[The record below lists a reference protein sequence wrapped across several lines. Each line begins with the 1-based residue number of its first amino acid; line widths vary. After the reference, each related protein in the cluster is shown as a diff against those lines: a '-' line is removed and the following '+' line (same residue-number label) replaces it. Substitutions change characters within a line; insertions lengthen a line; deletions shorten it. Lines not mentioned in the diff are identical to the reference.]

1 MTIKEYIKQGKQQS
15 AYWKSTGK
23 STGKIFSEETK
34 KKTSWFKKVWNS
46 AVGNSKQGG
55 QSGQSG
61 QKDFGSEE
69 AYNDA
74 TQILDAGDFI
84 NKMAIMKRFHF
95 GNEYG
100 SESHNDVFFNGF
112 EDPTHLTFKIEFGE
126 FGASITD
133 NATIASIQKNS
144 LSSNV
149 FFMDYD
155 KMPMGLLDLNYSDII
170 GTGANAR
177 SNIVFNEQQTYNA
190 VNYLINRNED
200 RRAQY
205 LRDFIE
211 GIYTIQRD
219 FPYIFQKIT
228 GISKLFEVD
237 VTRGQRLK
245 DVILQLTCMPDGVD
259 QKIHTLIE
267 LYRKAAWDDQY
278 QRWVLPDI
286 MRYFK
291 MVIYVFDNR
300 SLQMGNGEFSPDQDM
315 FPIFAFECMPCE
327 FTLKSVFDN
336 EYTQDYF
343 SLKTGEPVIE
353 IKVQNVKTY
362 MSNNLFQRV
371 KYIKDI
377 ITKTDHYAVN
387 DSESTFTFGQNI
399 DWRFRWLQRMF
410 LLPDEYNA
418 FYNFNGPDSGNPT
431 GITHYVGDR
440 GDWEGFPLRY
450 AEIIQPEDTW
460 HRATVSDHG
469 YVIRSAKQ
477 LWNTLGKIITQNT
490 VLIRDS
496 RTANRY
502 YFVND
507 LSRLDPDTFVYYC
520 NHKLVNLDIDKMKQ
534 DVRARIKKLMKV
546 LKDFRISMN
555 TTVMDKIQ
563 NPLLVTD
570 EDEEKPEQNMTEL
583 VIDVSLSGSKVQ
595 TQKFVSIDKN
605 LKKSEQKLTDI
616 ISDFTKPKQD
626 FTTIDKNLDK
636 PEQKMNPILSNL
648 ELPEQELVNLILNLD
663 MAEQTLVQLE
673 QNLDEPI
680 QNMIHLIPDLSKTLQ
695 NMVNLYLNLDKPSQN
710 ITKIVPDLEKQEQEL
725 ADIILNLDK
734 AKQELTQL
742 ELNLVKPEEN
752 FVEIEQDLTKTVQN
766 IAQLI
771 LNLKKPIHEYISL
784 IIDESKPEQ
793 NLQELLLNLEKSEQ
807 NLIEIVQNLDKQ
819 KQNMS
824 EIDLNLDKTRMS
836 MNKINKN
843 LEKPEHNM
851 VELEPDLTKQEH
863 NYVSLEI
870 DLTKPNMNMSEIEQN
885 LDRQKQNMVEI
896 EPDLSKT
903 EHNYVSIVSELD
915 KAEMNMTE
923 IDMNLDKQKHNMVE
937 IESDLSKNS
946 SMNMVSADINVDKAD
961 MNMTELELNVDKHQ
975 HNMIGEDPEL
985 RKPQHNFV
993 EADID
998 ISHGNMNMISIDS
1011 NDDHS
1016 HMNMSEIESD
1026 LSKRPMN
1033 MVSADINVDKSD
1045 MNIHQISL
1053 ELEKAEMN
1061 MSGIEQNIEKSE
1073 MKMTEQVLDERHID
1087 MEMISADMNVEHTSM
1102 NMIEGVIDD
1111 SHSKMDMVHGE
1122 QNTDHQTQEMTEMQ
1136 VDARKSD
1143 MDKNSMSHIDRG
1155 SEYKRDM
1162 SDVKMVESGTPDE
1175 IKMTQIIDNSE
1186 NVNMK
1191 MTELTANDELSDM
1204 KMSEIKTDD
1213 VVIEMKMSE
1222 LIDGESS
1229 GDMKMSELEQN
1240 LEISDMKMTE
1250 LNESESLDEMKM
1262 SEMND
1267 NSDNASDMKMAVL
1280 NENPKTPIDKLSL
1293 SHIETGEEY
1302 RREISDVEI
1311 SGGKSGEM
1319 IMNEIQD
1326 DEVKET
1332 ESQRIERVKNAL
1344 SSGQIVNDTRNRV
1357 SSMLM
1362 SKIETLSN
1370 LDLDSLQNASMEQ
1383 LAKLVQIMEDTVNDA
1398 RKQMK
1403 MTEIKQVNSKT
1414 GTVMKMPTIVQ
1425 PERNQFL
1432 GKPLMSVD
1440 DAAME
1445 RAESGV
1451 GRFKDRNSFMK
1462 NHKE

>member
-1 MTIKEYIKQGKQQS
+1 MTIKEYIQQGKQQS

-23 STGKIFSEETK
+23 STGKIFSEQIK
-34 KKTSWFKKVWNS
+34 QKTSWIKNLWNS
-46 AVGNSKQGG
+46 AIGNGKQF
-55 QSGQSG
+55 G

-74 TQILDAGDFI
+74 TQILDAGDFV
-84 NKMAIMKRFHF
+84 NKMTIMKRFHF

-155 KMPMGLLDLNYSDII
+155 NMPMGLLDLNYSDII
-170 GTGANAR
+170 GTGENAK
-177 SNIVFNEQQTYNA
+177 SNLVFNEQQTYNA

-245 DVILQLTCMPDGVD
+245 DVNLQLTCMPDGVD
-259 QKIHTLIE
+259 QKIHTLVE

-291 MVIYVFDNR
+291 MIIYVFDNR

-343 SLKTGEPVIE
+343 SLKTGEPIID

-377 ITKTDHYAVN
+377 ITKADHYAVN
-387 DSESTFTFGQNI
+387 DSESTFSFGQNI

-418 FYNFNGPDSGNPT
+418 FYNFNGPDSENPT

-440 GDWEGFPLRY
+440 NDWEGFPLRY

-469 YVIRSAKQ
+469 YIIRSAKQ
-477 LWNTLGKIITQNT
+477 LWKTLGKIITQNT
-490 VLIRDS
+490 VLVRDS

-507 LSRLDPDTFVYYC
+507 MSRLDPDTFVYYC
-520 NHKLVNLDIDKMKQ
+520 NQNFVHLNIEGMRR
-534 DVRARIKKLMKV
+534 DVRARIVRIKNSLRV
-546 LKDFRISMN
+546 LKDFRFPMN

-563 NPLLVTD
+563 DPSLIMN
-570 EDEEKPEQNMTEL
+570 EDKPEQSMTEL
-583 VIDVSLSGSKVQ
+583 DIDVRHTPMNIDVSLSGSEVP
-595 TQKFVSIDKN
+595 TYDFVSIDEN
-605 LKKSEQKLTDI
+605 LEKPEQKLSDI
-616 ISDFTKPKQD
+616 IRDLTKPEQDFTK
-626 FTTIDKNLDK
+626 IDENLDK
-636 PEQKMNPILSNL
+636 PEQNMNPILLNL
-648 ELPEQELVNLILNLD
+648 ELPEQELVNLIINLD
-663 MAEQTLVQLE
+663 MAEQTLVQFE
-673 QNLDEPI
+673 QNLVKPTH
-680 QNMIHLIPDLSKTLQ
+680 NMIHLIPDLSKALQ
-695 NMVNLYLNLDKPSQN
+695 NMVDLYLNLDKPSQN
-710 ITKIVPDLEKQEQEL
+710 MTEIIPNLDKQEQNL

-752 FVEIEQDLTKTVQN
+752 FVEIEQNLTKTVQN
-766 IAQLI
+766 IAKLI
-771 LNLKKPIHEYISL
+771 LNLRKPIHEYISL

-807 NLIEIVQNLDKQ
+807 NLIEIIQNLDKQ

-824 EIDLNLDKTRMS
+824 EIDLNLDKTKMN
-836 MNKINKN
+836 MNKIDEN

-870 DLTKPNMNMSEIEQN
+870 DLTKPDMNMSEIEQN

-896 EPDLSKT
+896 NPDLSKP
-903 EHNYVSIVSELD
+903 EHNYTSIVSELD

-923 IDMNLDKQKHNMVE
+923 IDMNLDKQKHNMSE
-937 IESDLSKNS
+937 IDSDLSKNS
-946 SMNMVSADINVDKAD
+946 MNMVSVDMDIDKPD
-961 MNMTELELNVDKHQ
+961 MNMTELELNIDKHQ

-985 RKPQHNFV
+985 RKPQQNLV
-993 EADID
+993 KADID
-998 ISHGNMNMISIDS
+998 ISRGN
-1011 NDDHS
+1011 
-1016 HMNMSEIESD
+1016 MNMSEIDSD

-1033 MVSADINVDKSD
+1033 MVSADINVDKAD
-1045 MNIHQISL
+1045 MDIQQMSL
-1053 ELEKAEMN
+1053 ELEKVEMN
-1061 MSGIEQNIEKSE
+1061 MSGIEQNLEKSE
-1073 MKMTEQVLDERHID
+1073 MKMTEHVLDETNVN
-1087 MEMISADMNVEHTSM
+1087 MEMGSIEMNVEHTSM
-1102 NMIEGVIDD
+1102 NMAESVIDD
-1111 SHSKMDMVHGE
+1111 SHRKMNMVHGE
-1122 QNTDHQTQEMTEMQ
+1122 QNTDHQLQEMTEIQ
-1136 VDARKSD
+1136 VDVRKSD
-1143 MDKNSMSHIDRG
+1143 MDRNSMTKID
-1155 SEYKRDM
+1155 SDSVYKRDM
-1162 SDVKMVESGTPDE
+1162 SNVKMVESGTPDE
-1175 IKMTQIIDNSE
+1175 MKMTQITDDSK
-1186 NVNMK
+1186 NVDMK
-1191 MTELTANDELSDM
+1191 MTELTINDELSEM
-1204 KMSEIKTDD
+1204 KMSGIKTDD
-1213 VVIEMKMSE
+1213 VTVEMKMSGLVGEESSVEMKMSE
-1222 LIDGESS
+1222 L
-1229 GDMKMSELEQN
+1229 KQN
-1240 LEISDMKMTE
+1240 LETADMKMTE
-1250 LNESESLDEMKM
+1250 LNENESLNEMEM
-1262 SEMND
+1262 SVIVD
-1267 NSDNASDMKMAVL
+1267 NSDNVSDMKMTVL
-1280 NENPKTPIDKLSL
+1280 NENPKPQIDKSSL
-1293 SHIETGEEY
+1293 NRIESGEEY

-1319 IMNEIQD
+1319 KMNEIQD

-1344 SSGQIVNDTRNRV
+1344 SSGQIVNDTRSRV

-1383 LAKLVQIMEDTVNDA
+1383 LTKLVQIMEDTVNDA

-1414 GTVMKMPTIVQ
+1414 GTVMKMPTITQ

-1432 GKPLMSVD
+1432 GKPMMSVD

-1451 GRFKDRNSFMK
+1451 GRFKERNSFMK
-1462 NHKE
+1462 NRKD

>member
-1 MTIKEYIKQGKQQS
+1 MTIKEYIQQGKQQS

-23 STGKIFSEETK
+23 STGKIFSEQTK
-34 KKTSWFKKVWNS
+34 QKTSWIKNLWNS
-46 AVGNSKQGG
+46 AIGKGKQF
-55 QSGQSG
+55 G

-74 TQILDAGDFI
+74 TQILDAGDFV

-155 KMPMGLLDLNYSDII
+155 NMPMGLLDLNYSDII
-170 GTGANAR
+170 GTGENAK
-177 SNIVFNEQQTYNA
+177 SNLVFNEQQTYNA

-245 DVILQLTCMPDGVD
+245 DVNLQLTCMPDGVD
-259 QKIHTLIE
+259 QKIHTLVE

-291 MVIYVFDNR
+291 MIIYVFDNR

-343 SLKTGEPVIE
+343 SLKTGEPIID

-377 ITKTDHYAVN
+377 ITKADHYAVN
-387 DSESTFTFGQNI
+387 DSESTFSFGQNI

-418 FYNFNGPDSGNPT
+418 FYNFNGPDSENPT

-440 GDWEGFPLRY
+440 NDWEGFPLRY

-477 LWNTLGKIITQNT
+477 LWKTLGKIITQNT
-490 VLIRDS
+490 VLVRDS

-507 LSRLDPDTFVYYC
+507 MSRLDPDTFVYYC
-520 NHKLVNLDIDKMKQ
+520 NQNFVHLNVEGMRR
-534 DVRARIKKLMKV
+534 DVRARIENLLRV
-546 LKDFRISMN
+546 LKDFRFPMN

-563 NPLLVTD
+563 DPSLIMN
-570 EDEEKPEQNMTEL
+570 EDKPEQSMTEL
-583 VIDVSLSGSKVQ
+583 DIDVRHTPMDIDVSLSGSEVP
-595 TQKFVSIDKN
+595 TYDFVSIDEN
-605 LKKSEQKLTDI
+605 LEKPEQKLSDI
-616 ISDFTKPKQD
+616 IRDLTKPEQD
-626 FTTIDKNLDK
+626 FTNIDENLDK
-636 PEQKMNPILSNL
+636 PEQKMNPILLNL
-648 ELPEQELVNLILNLD
+648 ELPEQELVNLIINLD
-663 MAEQTLVQLE
+663 MAEQTLVQFE
-673 QNLDEPI
+673 QNLDKPTH
-680 QNMIHLIPDLSKTLQ
+680 NMIHLIPDLSKTLH
-695 NMVNLYLNLDKPSQN
+695 NMVDLYLNLDKPSQN
-710 ITKIVPDLEKQEQEL
+710 MTEIIPNLDKQEQNL

-752 FVEIEQDLTKTVQN
+752 FVEIEQNLTKTVQN
-766 IAQLI
+766 IARLI
-771 LNLKKPIHEYISL
+771 LNLRKPIHEYISL

-807 NLIEIVQNLDKQ
+807 NLIEIIQNLDKQ

-824 EIDLNLDKTRMS
+824 EIELNLDKTRMN
-836 MNKINKN
+836 MNKIDEN

-870 DLTKPNMNMSEIEQN
+870 DLTKPDMNMSEIEQN

-896 EPDLSKT
+896 NLDLSKP
-903 EHNYVSIVSELD
+903 EHNYTSIVSELD
-915 KAEMNMTE
+915 KTEMNMTE
-923 IDMNLDKQKHNMVE
+923 IDKNLDKQKHNMPE
-937 IESDLSKNS
+937 IDSDLSKNS
-946 SMNMVSADINVDKAD
+946 MNMVSVDMDIDKPD

-985 RKPQHNFV
+985 RKPQQNLV
-993 EADID
+993 KADID
-998 ISHGNMNMISIDS
+998 ISRGN
-1011 NDDHS
+1011 
-1016 HMNMSEIESD
+1016 MNMSEIDSD

-1033 MVSADINVDKSD
+1033 MVSVDNNIDKADMDIQQ
-1045 MNIHQISL
+1045 MSL
-1053 ELEKAEMN
+1053 ELEKAEMD
-1061 MSGIEQNIEKSE
+1061 MSGIEQNLEKSE
-1073 MKMTEQVLDERHID
+1073 MKMTEHVLDETTVN
-1087 MEMISADMNVEHTSM
+1087 MEMGSIEMNVEHTSM
-1102 NMIEGVIDD
+1102 NMAESVIDD
-1111 SHSKMDMVHGE
+1111 SHRKMNMIPGE
-1122 QNTDHQTQEMTEMQ
+1122 QNTDHQSQEMTEMQ
-1136 VDARKSD
+1136 VDVRKSD
-1143 MDKNSMSHIDRG
+1143 MDRNSMTKIDSG

-1162 SDVKMVESGTPDE
+1162 SNVKMVESGTPDE
-1175 IKMTQIIDNSE
+1175 MKMTQITDDSE
-1186 NVNMK
+1186 NVDMK
-1191 MTELTANDELSDM
+1191 MTELTINDELSEM

-1213 VVIEMKMSE
+1213 VTVE
-1222 LIDGESS
+1222 
-1229 GDMKMSELEQN
+1229 MKMSELEQN
-1240 LEISDMKMTE
+1240 LETADMKMTE
-1250 LNESESLDEMKM
+1250 LNENESLNEMKM
-1262 SEMND
+1262 SEIVN
-1267 NSDNASDMKMAVL
+1267 NSDNVSDMKMTVL
-1280 NENPKTPIDKLSL
+1280 NENPKPQIDKSSL
-1293 SHIETGEEY
+1293 NRIESSEEY

-1319 IMNEIQD
+1319 KMNEIQD

-1344 SSGQIVNDTRNRV
+1344 SSGQIVNDTRSRV

-1383 LAKLVQIMEDTVNDA
+1383 LTKLVQIMEDTVNDA

-1414 GTVMKMPTIVQ
+1414 ETVMKMPTIAQ

-1432 GKPLMSVD
+1432 GKPMMSVD

-1451 GRFKDRNSFMK
+1451 GRFKERNSFMK
-1462 NHKE
+1462 NRRD

>member
-1 MTIKEYIKQGKQQS
+1 MTIKEYIQQGKQQS
-15 AYWKSTGK
+15 AYWKSTGN
-23 STGKIFSEETK
+23 STGKISSEETK
-34 KKTSWFKKVWNS
+34 QNTSWAKNLWNS
-46 AVGNSKQGG
+46 AIGKGN
-55 QSGQSG
+55 QSG

-74 TQILDAGDFI
+74 TQILDAGDFV

-133 NATIASIQKNS
+133 NSTIASIQKNS

-155 KMPMGLLDLNYSDII
+155 NMPMGLLDLNYSDII
-170 GTGANAR
+170 GTGADAK
-177 SNIVFNEQQTYNA
+177 SNLVFNEQQTYNA

-245 DVILQLTCMPDGVD
+245 DVNLQLTCMPDGVD
-259 QKIHTLIE
+259 QKIHTLVE

-291 MVIYVFDNR
+291 MIIYVFDNR

-327 FTLKSVFDN
+327 FTLKSIFDN

-343 SLKTGEPVIE
+343 SLKTGEPIID

-387 DSESTFTFGQNI
+387 DSESTFSFGQNI

-418 FYNFNGPDSGNPT
+418 FYNFNGPDSENPT

-477 LWNTLGKIITQNT
+477 LWKTLGKIITQNT
-490 VLIRDS
+490 VLVRDS
-496 RTANRY
+496 RTADRY

-520 NHKLVNLDIDKMKQ
+520 NQNLVNLDVEGMKR
-534 DVRARIKKLMKV
+534 DVRTRIENLLKV
-546 LKDFRISMN
+546 LKDFRFPMD

-563 NPLLVTD
+563 DPSLIMNVD
-570 EDEEKPEQNMTEL
+570 KPEQDMTEL
-583 VIDVSLSGSKVQ
+583 DIDVRHTPIDIDVSLSESEVP
-595 TQKFVSIDKN
+595 TYDFVSIDEN
-605 LKKSEQKLTDI
+605 LEKPEQKLSDIIRDLTKSEQ
-616 ISDFTKPKQD
+616 DFTK
-626 FTTIDKNLDK
+626 IDENLDK
-636 PEQKMNPILSNL
+636 PEQTMNPILLNL
-648 ELPEQELVNLILNLD
+648 ELPEQELVNLIINLD
-663 MAEQTLVQLE
+663 MAEQTLVQFE
-673 QNLDEPI
+673 QNLDKPTH
-680 QNMIHLIPDLSKTLQ
+680 NMIHLIPDLSKALQ
-695 NMVNLYLNLDKPSQN
+695 NMVDLYLNLDKPSQN
-710 ITKIVPDLEKQEQEL
+710 MTEIIPNLDKQEQNL
-725 ADIILNLDK
+725 SDIILNLDK

-752 FVEIEQDLTKTVQN
+752 FVEIEQNLTKTVQN
-766 IAQLI
+766 IAKLI
-771 LNLKKPIHEYISL
+771 LNLRKPIHEYISL

-807 NLIEIVQNLDKQ
+807 NLIEIIQNLDKQ

-824 EIDLNLDKTRMS
+824 EIELNLDKTRMN
-836 MNKINKN
+836 MDKIDKN

-870 DLTKPNMNMSEIEQN
+870 DLTKPDMNMSEIEQN

-896 EPDLSKT
+896 NPDLTKP
-903 EHNYVSIVSELD
+903 EHNYTSIVSELD

-923 IDMNLDKQKHNMVE
+923 VDMNLDKQKHNMPE
-937 IESDLSKNS
+937 IDSDLSKNS
-946 SMNMVSADINVDKAD
+946 MNMVSVNIDIDKPD

-975 HNMIGEDPEL
+975 HNMIGEDLEL
-985 RKPQHNFV
+985 RKPQQNLAK
-993 EADID
+993 ADINV
-998 ISHGNMNMISIDS
+998 SRGNMD
-1011 NDDHS
+1011 
-1016 HMNMSEIESD
+1016 MSEIDSD

-1033 MVSADINVDKSD
+1033 MVSAYINVDKAD
-1045 MNIHQISL
+1045 MDIQQMSL
-1053 ELEKAEMN
+1053 ELEKAEMD
-1061 MSGIEQNIEKSE
+1061 MSGIEQNLEKSE
-1073 MKMTEQVLDERHID
+1073 MKMTEHVLDETNVN
-1087 MEMISADMNVEHTSM
+1087 MEMGSIEMDVEHTPM
-1102 NMIEGVIDD
+1102 NMTESVIDD
-1111 SHSKMDMVHGE
+1111 SHRKMNMVPGE
-1122 QNTDHQTQEMTEMQ
+1122 QNTDHQSQEMTEMQ
-1136 VDARKSD
+1136 VDVRKSD
-1143 MDKNSMSHIDRG
+1143 MDRNSMTKIDSG

-1162 SDVKMVESGTPDE
+1162 SNVKMVESGTPDE
-1175 IKMTQIIDNSE
+1175 MKMTQITDDSKNID
-1186 NVNMK
+1186 MK
-1191 MTELTANDELSDM
+1191 MTELTINDKLSEM
-1204 KMSEIKTDD
+1204 KMSGIKTDD
-1213 VVIEMKMSE
+1213 VAVEMKMSGLVGE
-1222 LIDGESS
+1222 ESS
-1229 GDMKMSELEQN
+1229 VEMKMSELEQN
-1240 LEISDMKMTE
+1240 LETADMKMTE
-1250 LNESESLDEMKM
+1250 LNENESLNEMKM
-1262 SEMND
+1262 SEIVN
-1267 NSDNASDMKMAVL
+1267 NSDNVSDMKMTVL
-1280 NENPKTPIDKLSL
+1280 NDNPKSQIDKSSL
-1293 SHIETGEEY
+1293 SHIESSKEY

-1319 IMNEIQD
+1319 KMNEIQD

-1344 SSGQIVNDTRNRV
+1344 RSGQIVNDTRSRV
-1357 SSMLM
+1357 SSILM

-1383 LAKLVQIMEDTVNDA
+1383 LTKLVQIMEDTVNDA

-1432 GKPLMSVD
+1432 GKPMMSVD

-1451 GRFKDRNSFMK
+1451 GRFKERNSFMK
-1462 NHKE
+1462 NRKD

>member
-1 MTIKEYIKQGKQQS
+1 MTIKEYIQQGKQQS
-15 AYWKSTGK
+15 AYWKSTGN

-34 KKTSWFKKVWNS
+34 QKTSWFKNLWNS
-46 AVGNSKQGG
+46 AVGNSKQ
-55 QSGQSG
+55 SG
-61 QKDFGSEE
+61 QKDFGSEK

-74 TQILDAGDFI
+74 TQILDAGDFV

-170 GTGANAR
+170 GTGADAK
-177 SNIVFNEQQTYNA
+177 SNLVFNEQQTYNA

-245 DVILQLTCMPDGVD
+245 DVNLQLTCMPDGVD
-259 QKIHTLIE
+259 QKIHTLVE

-291 MVIYVFDNR
+291 MIIYVFDNR

-327 FTLKSVFDN
+327 FTLKSIFDN

-343 SLKTGEPVIE
+343 SLKTGEPVID

-387 DSESTFTFGQNI
+387 DSESTFSFGQNI

-418 FYNFNGPDSGNPT
+418 FYNFNGPDSENPT

-440 GDWEGFPLRY
+440 NDWEGFPLRY

-477 LWNTLGKIITQNT
+477 LWKALGKIITQNT
-490 VLIRDS
+490 VLVRDS
-496 RTANRY
+496 RTADRY

-520 NHKLVNLDIDKMKQ
+520 NQNFVNLDVEGMKR
-534 DVRARIKKLMKV
+534 DVRARIENLLKV
-546 LKDFRISMN
+546 LKDFRFPMD

-563 NPLLVTD
+563 DPSLIMN
-570 EDEEKPEQNMTEL
+570 EDKPEQSMTDL
-583 VIDVSLSGSKVQ
+583 DIDVRHTPIDIDVSLSGSEVP
-595 TQKFVSIDKN
+595 THNFVSIDEN
-605 LKKSEQKLTDI
+605 LEKSEQKLTDI
-616 ISDFTKPKQD
+616 ISDLTKPEQD
-626 FTTIDKNLDK
+626 FTKIDENLDK
-636 PEQKMNPILSNL
+636 PEQNMNPILLNL
-648 ELPEQELVNLILNLD
+648 ELPEQNLVNLILNLD
-663 MAEQTLVQLE
+663 KAEQSLVQFK
-673 QNLDEPI
+673 QNLDKPT
-680 QNMIHLIPDLSKTLQ
+680 QNMIHLIPDLSKALQ
-695 NMVNLYLNLDKPSQN
+695 NMVDLYLNLDKPSQN
-710 ITKIVPDLEKQEQEL
+710 MTEIIPNLDKQEQNL

-734 AKQELTQL
+734 VKQELTQL
-742 ELNLVKPEEN
+742 ELNLVKPEEK
-752 FVEIEQDLTKTVQN
+752 FVEIEQNLTKTVQK

-771 LNLKKPIHEYISL
+771 MNLRKPIHEYISL

-793 NLQELLLNLEKSEQ
+793 NLQDLLLNLEKSEQ
-807 NLIEIVQNLDKQ
+807 NLIEIIQNLDKQ
-819 KQNMS
+819 EQNMS
-824 EIDLNLDKTRMS
+824 EIELNLDKTRMN
-836 MNKINKN
+836 MNKIDEN

-851 VELEPDLTKQEH
+851 VELEPDLAKQEH
-863 NYVSLEI
+863 NYVSLDI
-870 DLTKPNMNMSEIEQN
+870 DLSKPDMNMSEIEQN

-896 EPDLSKT
+896 KPDLSKP
-903 EHNYVSIVSELD
+903 EHNYTSIISELN
-915 KAEMNMTE
+915 KTEMNMTE
-923 IDMNLDKQKHNMVE
+923 IDMNLDKQKHNMSE
-937 IESDLSKNS
+937 IDSDLSKNS
-946 SMNMVSADINVDKAD
+946 MNMVSVNKNIDKPD
-961 MNMTELELNVDKHQ
+961 MNMTELELNVNKHQ

-985 RKPQHNFV
+985 RKPQQNLV
-993 EADID
+993 KADID
-998 ISHGNMNMISIDS
+998 ISRGNMNMVSIDS
-1011 NDDHS
+1011 NNEHS
-1016 HMNMSEIESD
+1016 HMNMSEIDSD

-1033 MVSADINVDKSD
+1033 MVSADINVDKAD
-1045 MNIHQISL
+1045 MNMHQMTL

-1061 MSGIEQNIEKSE
+1061 MSGIEQNLEKSE
-1073 MKMTEQVLDERHID
+1073 MNMTEQVLDETHTN
-1087 MEMISADMNVEHTSM
+1087 MEMGSVDMNIEHTSM
-1102 NMIEGVIDD
+1102 NMTEGVIDD
-1111 SHSKMDMVHGE
+1111 SHQKMDMVHGE
-1122 QNTDHQTQEMTEMQ
+1122 YDTEHQSQEMTEMQ
-1136 VDARKSD
+1136 VDIRKSD
-1143 MDKNSMSHIDRG
+1143 MDRNSMSKIDRG
-1155 SEYKRDM
+1155 GEYKREM
-1162 SDVKMVESGTPDE
+1162 SDAKMVESGTPDE
-1175 IKMTQIIDNSE
+1175 MKMAQITDDSE
-1186 NVNMK
+1186 KVNMK
-1191 MTELTANDELSDM
+1191 MTELSINDELS
-1204 KMSEIKTDD
+1204 E
-1213 VVIEMKMSE
+1213 
-1222 LIDGESS
+1222 
-1229 GDMKMSELEQN
+1229 MKMSELEQN
-1240 LEISDMKMTE
+1240 IETGDMKMTE
-1250 LNESESLDEMKM
+1250 LNENESLNEIKM
-1262 SEMND
+1262 SEIVD
-1267 NSDNASDMKMAVL
+1267 NSDNVSDMKMSVL
-1280 NENPKTPIDKLSL
+1280 NESPKPQIDKSSL
-1293 SHIETGEEY
+1293 SRIESGEKY
-1302 RREISDVEI
+1302 KRELSDVEI

-1319 IMNEIQD
+1319 VMNEIQD

-1332 ESQRIERVKNAL
+1332 ESQRIDRVKKAL
-1344 SSGQIVNDTRNRV
+1344 SSGQIVNDTRSRV

-1383 LAKLVQIMEDTVNDA
+1383 LTKLVQIMEDTVNDA

-1432 GKPLMSVD
+1432 GKPMMSVD

-1451 GRFKDRNSFMK
+1451 GRFKERNSFMK
-1462 NHKE
+1462 KRRD

>member
-1 MTIKEYIKQGKQQS
+1 MTIKEYIQQGKQQS

-23 STGKIFSEETK
+23 STGKIFSEQIK
-34 KKTSWFKKVWNS
+34 QKTSWIKNLWNS
-46 AVGNSKQGG
+46 AIGNGKQF
-55 QSGQSG
+55 G

-74 TQILDAGDFI
+74 TQILDAGDFV
-84 NKMAIMKRFHF
+84 NKMTIMKRFHF

-155 KMPMGLLDLNYSDII
+155 NMPMGLLDLNYSDII
-170 GTGANAR
+170 GTGENAK
-177 SNIVFNEQQTYNA
+177 SNLVFNEQQTYNA

-245 DVILQLTCMPDGVD
+245 DVNLQLTCMPDGVD
-259 QKIHTLIE
+259 QKIHTLVE

-291 MVIYVFDNR
+291 MIIYVFDNR

-343 SLKTGEPVIE
+343 SLKTGEPTID

-377 ITKTDHYAVN
+377 ITKADHYAVN
-387 DSESTFTFGQNI
+387 DSESTFSFGQNI

-418 FYNFNGPDSGNPT
+418 FYNFNGPDSENPT

-440 GDWEGFPLRY
+440 NDWEGFPLRY

-477 LWNTLGKIITQNT
+477 LWKTLGKIITQNT
-490 VLIRDS
+490 VLVRDS

-507 LSRLDPDTFVYYC
+507 MSRLDPDTFVYYC
-520 NHKLVNLDIDKMKQ
+520 NQNFVHLNIEGMRR
-534 DVRARIKKLMKV
+534 DVRARIKNLLRV
-546 LKDFRISMN
+546 LKDFRFPMN

-563 NPLLVTD
+563 DPSLIMN
-570 EDEEKPEQNMTEL
+570 EDKPEQSMTEL
-583 VIDVSLSGSKVQ
+583 DIDVRHTPMDIDVSLSGSEVP
-595 TQKFVSIDKN
+595 TYDFVSIDEN
-605 LKKSEQKLTDI
+605 LEKPEQKLSDI
-616 ISDFTKPKQD
+616 IRDFTKPEQD
-626 FTTIDKNLDK
+626 FTKIDENLDK
-636 PEQKMNPILSNL
+636 PEQNMNPILLNL
-648 ELPEQELVNLILNLD
+648 ELPEQELVNLIINLD
-663 MAEQTLVQLE
+663 MAEQTLVQFE
-673 QNLDEPI
+673 QNLDKPTH
-680 QNMIHLIPDLSKTLQ
+680 NMIHLIPDLSKALQ
-695 NMVNLYLNLDKPSQN
+695 NMVDLYLNLDKPSQN
-710 ITKIVPDLEKQEQEL
+710 MTEIIPNLGKQEQNL

-752 FVEIEQDLTKTVQN
+752 FVEIEQNLTKTVQN
-766 IAQLI
+766 IAKLI
-771 LNLKKPIHEYISL
+771 LNLRKPIHEYISL

-807 NLIEIVQNLDKQ
+807 NLIEIIQNLDKQ
-819 KQNMS
+819 KHNMS
-824 EIDLNLDKTRMS
+824 EIELNLDKTRMN
-836 MNKINKN
+836 MNKIDEN

-851 VELEPDLTKQEH
+851 VELKPDLTKQEH

-870 DLTKPNMNMSEIEQN
+870 DLTKPDMNMSEIEQN

-896 EPDLSKT
+896 NPDLSKP
-903 EHNYVSIVSELD
+903 EHNYTSIVSELD
-915 KAEMNMTE
+915 KEEMNMTE
-923 IDMNLDKQKHNMVE
+923 IDMNLDKQKHNMSE
-937 IESDLSKNS
+937 IDSDLSKNS
-946 SMNMVSADINVDKAD
+946 MNMVSVDMDINKPD

-985 RKPQHNFV
+985 RKPQQNLV

-998 ISHGNMNMISIDS
+998 ISRGNMD
-1011 NDDHS
+1011 
-1016 HMNMSEIESD
+1016 MSEIDSD
-1026 LSKRPMN
+1026 LSKRSMN
-1033 MVSADINVDKSD
+1033 MVSVDINVDKAD
-1045 MNIHQISL
+1045 MDIQQMSL
-1053 ELEKAEMN
+1053 ELEKAEMD
-1061 MSGIEQNIEKSE
+1061 MSGIEQNLEKSE
-1073 MKMTEQVLDERHID
+1073 MKMTEHVLDETNVN
-1087 MEMISADMNVEHTSM
+1087 MKISSIEMNVEHTSM
-1102 NMIEGVIDD
+1102 NMTESVIDD
-1111 SHSKMDMVHGE
+1111 SHRKMNMVHGE
-1122 QNTDHQTQEMTEMQ
+1122 QNTDHQLQEMTEMK
-1136 VDARKSD
+1136 VNVRKSD
-1143 MDKNSMSHIDRG
+1143 MDRNSMTKIDSG
-1155 SEYKRDM
+1155 SVYKRDM
-1162 SDVKMVESGTPDE
+1162 SNVKMVESGTPDE
-1175 IKMTQIIDNSE
+1175 MKMTQITDDSK
-1186 NVNMK
+1186 NVDMK
-1191 MTELTANDELSDM
+1191 MTELTINDELSEM
-1204 KMSEIKTDD
+1204 KMSGIKTDD
-1213 VVIEMKMSE
+1213 VTVEMKMSGLVGE
-1222 LIDGESS
+1222 ESS
-1229 GDMKMSELEQN
+1229 VEMKMSELEQN
-1240 LEISDMKMTE
+1240 LETADMKMTE
-1250 LNESESLDEMKM
+1250 LNENESLNEMKM
-1262 SEMND
+1262 SEIVN
-1267 NSDNASDMKMAVL
+1267 NSDNVSDMKMTVL
-1280 NENPKTPIDKLSL
+1280 NENPKPQIDKSSL
-1293 SHIETGEEY
+1293 NRIESGEKY
-1302 RREISDVEI
+1302 KRDLSDVEI
-1311 SGGKSGEM
+1311 SGVKGGEM
-1319 IMNEIQD
+1319 KMNEIQD

-1344 SSGQIVNDTRNRV
+1344 SSGQIVNDTRSRV

-1383 LAKLVQIMEDTVNDA
+1383 LTKLVQIMEDTVNDA

-1414 GTVMKMPTIVQ
+1414 GTVMKMPTIIQ

-1432 GKPLMSVD
+1432 GKPMMSVD

-1451 GRFKDRNSFMK
+1451 GRFKERNSFMK
-1462 NHKE
+1462 NRKD